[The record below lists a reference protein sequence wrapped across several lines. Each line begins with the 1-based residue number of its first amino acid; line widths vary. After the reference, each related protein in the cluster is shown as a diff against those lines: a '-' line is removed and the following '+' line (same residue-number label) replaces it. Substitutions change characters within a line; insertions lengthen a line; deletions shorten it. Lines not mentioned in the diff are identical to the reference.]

1 MRSPAG
7 LAWGAAL
14 AIAAGSI
21 LSAVIFRKH
30 KNPREKER
38 RRRELVNMQG
48 RVIEGYVT
56 RCEDGFIEYSYHW
69 RGVRY
74 EASQDISD
82 FLANTSGLIGSP
94 ARPRSSSSVHDLRI
108 RLSWLRN
115 GAEFAK
121 SSVRIFRVVRVFQ
134 WLDPK

>member
-7 LAWGAAL
+7 LAWGTAL

-21 LSAVIFRKH
+21 LSAVIFRKR

-38 RRRELVNMQG
+38 RRRELVNAQG
-48 RVIEGYVT
+48 RAIEGYVT
-56 RCEDGFIEYSYHW
+56 RCEDGVIEYSYHW

-82 FLANTSGLIGSP
+82 FLSNTSGLIGFAGP
-94 ARPRSSSSVHDLRI
+94 ATIKFLGSRPADSIVLAEKWSGI
-108 RLSWLRN
+108 R
-115 GAEFAK
+115 E
-121 SSVRIFRVVRVFQ
+121 VRRHN
-134 WLDPK
+134 L

>member
-1 MRSPAG
+1 MRPPAG
-7 LAWGAAL
+7 LAWGTAI

-21 LSAVIFRKH
+21 LSAVIFRKR

-38 RRRELVNMQG
+38 RRRELVNAQG

-82 FLANTSGLIGSP
+82 FLSNTSGLIGFAGPVTIKFLGSQP
-94 ARPRSSSSVHDLRI
+94 ADSIVLAEKWSGI
-108 RLSWLRN
+108 R
-115 GAEFAK
+115 E
-121 SSVRIFRVVRVFQ
+121 VRRHN
-134 WLDPK
+134 L

>member
-7 LAWGAAL
+7 LAWGTAL
-14 AIAAGSI
+14 AIASGSI
-21 LSAVIFRKH
+21 LSALIFTKRR
-30 KNPREKER
+30 NPREKER
-38 RRRELVNMQG
+38 RRRDLVNTQG

-82 FLANTSGLIGSP
+82 FLANTSGLIGFAGP
-94 ARPRSSSSVHDLRI
+94 ATIKFLGSRPADSIILAEKWSGI
-108 RLSWLRN
+108 REVQRQNL
-115 GAEFAK
+115 
-121 SSVRIFRVVRVFQ
+121 
-134 WLDPK
+134 